1 MLSRKDTGCHAV
13 SSDFFEVLPSMIS
26 IDFLHKEENW
36 PLKLHVFGLVT
47 FSVNTLFAMIAI
59 AFCLSVH
66 PLNNDTSTKFPTK
79 LKDHSYLNK
88 KPTTASNFVL
98 APWGAY
104 EKWFASFKT
113 SLTLLTLWMLSFKF

>member
-1 MLSRKDTGCHAV
+1 MLSRKDTGCHTV
-13 SSDFFEVLPSMIS
+13 SSDFFEVLSSMIS

-59 AFCLSVH
+59 ALCLSVH
-66 PLNNDTSTKFPTK
+66 PLNNDTSTKFHTR
-79 LKDHSYLNK
+79 LKDRSYLNM

-98 APWGAY
+98 APCGAY

-113 SLTLLTLWMLSFKF
+113 SLTLLNF

>member
-1 MLSRKDTGCHAV
+1 MLSRKDTGCHTV
-13 SSDFFEVLPSMIS
+13 SSDFFEVLSSMIS

-59 AFCLSVH
+59 ALCLSVH
-66 PLNNDTSTKFPTK
+66 PLNNDASRKFHTR
-79 LKDHSYLNK
+79 LKDRLYLNM

-98 APWGAY
+98 APCGAY

-113 SLTLLTLWMLSFKF
+113 SLTLLNFWMLSFNF